1 MDWTIPLI
9 ILQLIILEGLLSIDN
24 AAVLGAMVI
33 HLPDDKPIHWHAKLK
48 WLGEKLHPILGNQRT
63 AALRVGLLGAYVGR
77 GLMLVLASL
86 VVNNPWLKIIGAAY
100 LIRLAFENL
109 GMAEESSADSEIR
122 TVKATSFWG
131 VVVSVELAD
140 LVFSLDNVVAAV
152 SLSDKLWV
160 VMVGVALGIL
170 FMRFAAGLFS
180 RAVEREPVLR
190 EAAYLLIFNIGIELL
205 LEELAGVEIS
215 DWLRFTISVGTIL
228 LSLAYAH
235 FTLLKIFRPVIIWIA
250 QGFLKLNEVIDWA
263 LVPIVTIIGLIK
275 RGLMALF
282 TRSEKTQS
290 D

>member
-48 WLGEKLHPILGNQRT
+48 WLGEKLHPILGNQRM

-190 EAAYLLIFNIGIELL
+190 EAAYLLVFNIGVELL

-235 FTLLKIFRPVIIWIA
+235 FKFLHIFRPVIIWVA
-250 QGFLKLNEVIDWA
+250 QGFLKINEVIDWA

-282 TRSEKTQS
+282 TQPEKAQPH
-290 D
+290 

>member
-33 HLPDDKPIHWHAKLK
+33 HQPDDKPIHWHTKFK

-160 VMVGVALGIL
+160 VMVGVAMGIL

-190 EAAYLLIFNIGIELL
+190 EAAYLLILNIGIELL

-228 LSLAYAH
+228 LSLVYAH
-235 FTLLKIFRPVIIWIA
+235 FKFLHIFRPVIIWVA
-250 QGFLKLNEVIDWA
+250 QGFLKINEVIDWA

-282 TRSEKTQS
+282 TRSEKA
-290 D
+290 